1 MEGKQ
6 LSVRV
11 HMIVLPSL
19 KYSRITDAKQIDSR
33 IAIQE
38 ATDHHFF
45 AVARAMRSPCGCDNS
60 ASAA

>member
-33 IAIQE
+33 IAIQSRRPP
-38 ATDHHFF
+38 FF
-45 AVARAMRSPCGCDNS
+45 CCGEGD
-60 ASAA
+60 AFTVWL